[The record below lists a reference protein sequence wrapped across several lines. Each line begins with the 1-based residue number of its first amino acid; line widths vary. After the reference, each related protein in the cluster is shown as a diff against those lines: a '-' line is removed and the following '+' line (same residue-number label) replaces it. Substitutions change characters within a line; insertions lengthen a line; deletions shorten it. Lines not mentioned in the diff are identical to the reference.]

1 MKYIICYD
9 IPEERIRRKAAKL
22 LESKAYRVQYSV
34 FIGDLSEFEARAL
47 REELL
52 AITEASEKRLLLMAP
67 MCAACEAKSCRAG
80 TALAVSFGDAFP
92 PGSLLRLSGLMFC
105 ANAGGSS
112 PPSPRGGWARDTGPP
127 GSGARTPS
135 GCQLWAKEVP
145 GASGSSGVCVG

>member
-52 AITEASEKRLLLMAP
+52 AVTEASEKRLLLMAP
-67 MCAACEAKSCRAG
+67 ICAACEAKSWHVGTPLEDTAG
-80 TALAVSFGDAFP
+80 ACIVA
-92 PGSLLRLSGLMFC
+92 
-105 ANAGGSS
+105 
-112 PPSPRGGWARDTGPP
+112 
-127 GSGARTPS
+127 
-135 GCQLWAKEVP
+135 
-145 GASGSSGVCVG
+145 